1 MKSAKYLL
9 AAGAMAFALP
19 AFAQDVSIEGAY
31 VMPLAGMENAAALY
45 MVIKNPTKALV
56 TLFDGMTDAAAE
68 VDVYS
73 TIWTS
78 KGEPQVLPQPEGLVV
93 ASAGGYTLSPGGVFL
108 ALTGLKAP
116 LNAGDVINVTVK
128 FAEGLELPVAA
139 VVK

>member
-9 AAGAMAFALP
+9 AAGAVAFALP
-19 AFAQDVSIEGAY
+19 AYAQDVSISDAY

-45 MVIKNPTKALV
+45 MVVKNPTKALV

-73 TIWTS
+73 TIS
-78 KGEPQVLPQPEGLVV
+78 SNKGVPQLVPQPEGLVV
-93 ASAGGYTLSPGGVFL
+93 TATGGYTLSPGGVFM
-108 ALTGLKAP
+108 ALKGLKAP
-116 LNAGDVINVTVK
+116 LKAGDVVKVTVK
-128 FAEGLELPVAA
+128 FAEGLELPVEA